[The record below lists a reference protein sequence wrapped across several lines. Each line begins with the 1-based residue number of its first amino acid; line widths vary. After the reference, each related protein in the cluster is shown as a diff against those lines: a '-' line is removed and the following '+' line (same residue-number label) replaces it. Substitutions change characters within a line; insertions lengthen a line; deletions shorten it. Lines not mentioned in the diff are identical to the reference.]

1 MFKLPFIIVSVF
13 IISLF
18 FKLIKQRIDKIMPRF
33 FTDKVSGSTITVTG
47 DDARHI
53 GRSLRMKIGD
63 DITFCNNGIDY
74 LCRIDSISDS
84 KVVCSIAKSF
94 PAKSEPTIMLTLY
107 QALPKQDKLE
117 LIIQKTTELGV
128 SRIVPFLS
136 KRCVARPDKKEFDKK
151 LERLKKISLEAA
163 KQAGRGI
170 VPEVAPLMTFEE
182 AVCDMQTSD
191 IKIICYE
198 NEGKKLSETGI
209 DSSKSVAV
217 MIGSEGGFER
227 GEVDRAV
234 SGGAVPVWL
243 GRRILRCETCPIAVS
258 AVIMSLSGNM

>member
-1 MFKLPFIIVSVF
+1 
-13 IISLF
+13 
-18 FKLIKQRIDKIMPRF
+18 MPRF
-33 FTDKVSGSTITVTG
+33 FADTANGSIIAVTG

-63 DITFCNNGIDY
+63 EITFCNSGVDY
-74 LCRIDSISDS
+74 ICRIDSISDS
-84 KVVCSIAKSF
+84 EVVCTVENSF
-94 PAKSEPTIMLTLY
+94 PTKSEPSIMLTLY
-107 QALPKQDKLE
+107 QAIPKQDKLE
-117 LIIQKTTELGV
+117 LIIQKTAELGV

-136 KRCVARPDKKEFDKK
+136 ARCVSRPDKKEFDKK
-151 LERLKKISLEAA
+151 LDRLRKISLEAA
-163 KQAGRGI
+163 KQAGRGVI
-170 VPEVAPLMTFEE
+170 PEISPLMTFDE
-182 AVCDMQTSD
+182 AVLDMQSSD

-198 NEGKKLSETGI
+198 NEGNRLSDTGI

-227 GEVDRAV
+227 GEVDKAV
-234 SGGAVPVWL
+234 SAGAVPVWL

>member
-1 MFKLPFIIVSVF
+1 
-13 IISLF
+13 
-18 FKLIKQRIDKIMPRF
+18 MPRF
-33 FTDKVSGSTITVTG
+33 FTDAVNSDTITVTG

-63 DITFCNNGIDY
+63 DITFCNSGIDY
-74 LCRIDSISDS
+74 QCRIDSITDCE
-84 KVVCSIAKSF
+84 VVCSVAESF
-94 PAKSEPTIMLTLY
+94 PTKSEPSIMLTLY

-117 LIIQKTTELGV
+117 LIIQKTAELGV

-136 KRCVARPDKKEFDKK
+136 KRCVSRPDKKEFDKK
-151 LERLKKISLEAA
+151 LERLQKISLEAA
-163 KQAGRGI
+163 KQAGRGV
-170 VPEVAPLMTFEE
+170 VPEIAPLMTFDE
-182 AVCDMQTSD
+182 AVSDMLSSD

-198 NEGKKLSETGI
+198 NEGNRLSDTGI

-227 GEVDRAV
+227 GEVDKAV
-234 SGGAVPVWL
+234 SMGAVPVWL

-258 AVIMSLSGNM
+258 AIIMNLSGNM